1 MRPTLNTLSEDLVQ
15 RVLDEAKRIL
25 SEIGM
30 EIRGATLR
38 QRLLDHGLKAD
49 AGGQR
54 ILFPPDEVDKAIASC
69 PRSFALYDRDGV
81 QHAELGGDNVH
92 FVPGSSGLK
101 IMDHRTGETRLANS
115 ADFIEYA
122 RLCDGLEHIA
132 YLATAFST
140 NEDIESQVSD
150 AWRLY
155 MCLTTSKKPVVSG
168 AFSEHGVPRMVEMM
182 QIFRADGAELR
193 EKPLSIFTITATGN
207 FRYGEDSCQN
217 LLDCVEAGIPVEI
230 VPVTLMGLIAPVT
243 MVGALVFHCVDVLSG
258 LTMAQVVRPG
268 APLLFGGAPATF
280 HMKAASS
287 PMAAIEALHL
297 DVAYV
302 AVAKHLGLPCQAYM
316 ALTDGKFLDAQGGA
330 ETFGSALLAALA
342 RVNSVSGPGMLD
354 FLLTFSLPKLLFDNE
369 MCGQALHFIRDIE
382 PREDLPTTELVR
394 ALMAEEHLITAP
406 HTMKHWPQELYLTDP
421 VVDRENRETWE
432 KAGSKHLYERA
443 CEGVEKRLASYVPI
457 ETDPALDAEL
467 RRLVCAGLQKQTEL
481 PALPPP
487 PDPADAPV
495 APARRRRGRRRR
507 STSAA

>member
-1 MRPTLNTLSEDLVQ
+1 MRPSLNTLSEDLVL

-25 SEIGM
+25 GETGM
-30 EIRGATLR
+30 EIRGAALR

-49 AGGQR
+49 HSGVR
-54 ILFPPDEVDKAIASC
+54 ILFPHDEVDRAVASC
-69 PRSFALYDRDGV
+69 PKSFALYDRDG
-81 QHAELGGDNVH
+81 QPHAELGGDNVH

-101 IMDHRTGETRLANS
+101 IMDHRTGKTRLANS
-115 ADFIEYA
+115 ADFVEYA

-140 NEDIESQVSD
+140 NDDIESQVSD

-155 MCLTTSKKPVVSG
+155 MCLTTSKKPIVSG
-168 AFSEHGVPRMVEMM
+168 AFSEHGVRRMVEMM
-182 QIFRADGAELR
+182 QLFRADRAELLL
-193 EKPLSIFTITATGN
+193 KPLSIFTITATGN

-258 LTMAQVVRPG
+258 ITMAQIVRPG
-268 APLLFGGAPATF
+268 TPVLFGGAPATF
-280 HMKAASS
+280 HMQAASS

-297 DVAYV
+297 DVAYI
-302 AVAKHLGLPCQAYM
+302 AIAKHLGLPCQAYM
-316 ALTDGKFLDAQGGA
+316 ALTDGKFLDAQAGA

-342 RVNSVSGPGMLD
+342 GVNSVSGPGMLD

-369 MCGQALHFIRDIE
+369 MCGQALHFVREIE
-382 PREDLPTTELVR
+382 PREDLPTGELVR

-406 HTMKHWPQELYLTDP
+406 HTMRHWPQELYLTDP
-421 VVDRENRETWE
+421 VIDRDNRETWE
-432 KAGSKHLYERA
+432 KAGSKQLYERA
-443 CEGVEKRLASYVPI
+443 CEGVEKRLVSYAPI

-467 RRLVCAGLQKQTEL
+467 RRLVRGGLEKQTEL
-481 PALPPP
+481 PALPAP
-487 PDPADAPV
+487 PDPAAAPV

-507 STSAA
+507 STTAA